1 MRFSDAVR
9 NGGVAYNLSPAAGL
23 QPRQNVRYGI
33 SELFIQWASTD
44 FRFTPLYDPFAPIP
58 YPLPPTPYPLPPITS
73 YLSSLPSH
81 LSPIL
86 FLNYRLVHQSLTN
99 HAVYSISLL

>member
-9 NGGVAYNLSPAAGL
+9 NGGEAYNLSQAPGL
-23 QPRQNVRYGI
+23 QPRQNVRFGI

-58 YPLPPTPYPLPPITS
+58 YPLPPITS
-73 YLSSLPSH
+73 PLSSLPSH

-86 FLNYRLVHQSLTN
+86 FLIYRLVHQSLTN